1 MKAVLSTDFIGMIF
15 ETAPEKTPYSVFGEK
30 EARLNRREPTVS
42 ITVRF
47 PKALAGR
54 LGERAKQDHQ
64 SVSTLLRRYAEL
76 GLNGEDYARQTDP
89 IRDIICEEITH
100 SVRQQTDRI
109 AAMLNRLTILSA
121 SAYYANLAFVTAFV
135 DQDRYTSFEKIERI
149 ARQMGVDYASG
160 RKDLLE
166 SGMSELNRSIV
177 KRPQRP
183 APLKAGPSYE
193 ELCSPDFDFVNY
205 DFDDDDEA

>member
-1 MKAVLSTDFIGMIF
+1 MS
-15 ETAPEKTPYSVFGEK
+15 
-30 EARLNRREPTVS
+30 RREPTVS

-47 PKALAGR
+47 PKTLAGR
-54 LGERAKQDHQ
+54 LGERAKQEHQ

-76 GLNGEDYARQTDP
+76 GLNGADYARQIDP
-89 IRDIICEEITH
+89 LRDIIREEITH

-109 AAMLNRLTILSA
+109 AALLNRLTILSA
-121 SAYYANLAFVTAFV
+121 SSYYAAIAFVTAFV

-149 ARQMGVDYASG
+149 ARQMGLDYASG

-166 SGMSELNRSIV
+166 SGMSELNRAIG

-183 APLKAGPSYE
+183 APLKADPSYE

>member
-1 MKAVLSTDFIGMIF
+1 M
-15 ETAPEKTPYSVFGEK
+15 
-30 EARLNRREPTVS
+30 NRREPTVS

-135 DQDRYTSFEKIERI
+135 DQDRYTSFEKIERTT
-149 ARQMGVDYASG
+149 DYTLAEDG
-160 RKDLLE
+160 E
-166 SGMSELNRSIV
+166 NIELTNAINTGTRV
-177 KRPQRP
+177 
-183 APLKAGPSYE
+183 
-193 ELCSPDFDFVNY
+193 DFVSVHKLNT
-205 DFDDDDEA
+205 AS

>member
-1 MKAVLSTDFIGMIF
+1 M
-15 ETAPEKTPYSVFGEK
+15 
-30 EARLNRREPTVS
+30 NRREPTVS

-64 SVSTLLRRYAEL
+64 SVSTLLRHYAEL

-135 DQDRYTSFEKIERI
+135 DQDRYTSFEKIERTELTPELVREFVERI
-149 ARQMGVDYASG
+149 EVHERSG
-160 RKDLLE
+160 RYKKKHYTQQVDIYFNFI
-166 SGMSELNRSIV
+166 G
-177 KRPQRP
+177 Q
-183 APLKAGPSYE
+183 A
-193 ELCSPDFDFVNY
+193 
-205 DFDDDDEA
+205 

>member
-1 MKAVLSTDFIGMIF
+1 M
-15 ETAPEKTPYSVFGEK
+15 
-30 EARLNRREPTVS
+30 NRREPTVS

-54 LGERAKQDHQ
+54 LGERARQDHQ

-149 ARQMGVDYASG
+149 ARQMGLDYASG

-166 SGMSELNRSIV
+166 SGMSELNRAIV

-205 DFDDDDEA
+205 DFDDNDEA

>member
-1 MKAVLSTDFIGMIF
+1 MSH
-15 ETAPEKTPYSVFGEK
+15 
-30 EARLNRREPTVS
+30 REPTVS

-89 IRDIICEEITH
+89 IRDIIREEIAR

-109 AAMLNRLTILSA
+109 AALLNRLTILSA
-121 SAYYANLAFVTAFV
+121 SSYYASLAFVTAFV
-135 DQDRYTSFEKIERI
+135 DRDRYTSVEKIERI
-149 ARQMGVDYASG
+149 ARQMGLDYASG
-160 RKDLLE
+160 RKNLLE
-166 SGMSELNRSIV
+166 SGMSELNRAIV
-177 KRPQRP
+177 KRTKRP
-183 APLKAGPSYE
+183 APARREPSYE
-193 ELCSPDFDFVNY
+193 EMCSPDFDFSNY
-205 DFDDDDEA
+205 DFDDDDDEA

>member
-1 MKAVLSTDFIGMIF
+1 MIF

-149 ARQMGVDYASG
+149 SSPTTTFPPRRSLTAS
-160 RKDLLE
+160 
-166 SGMSELNRSIV
+166 
-177 KRPQRP
+177 PP
-183 APLKAGPSYE
+183 APSRPTPGR
-193 ELCSPDFDFVNY
+193 CSP
-205 DFDDDDEA
+205 APAGCPRRSRG

>member
-1 MKAVLSTDFIGMIF
+1 M
-15 ETAPEKTPYSVFGEK
+15 
-30 EARLNRREPTVS
+30 NRREPTVS

-64 SVSTLLRRYAEL
+64 SVSTLLRRYTEL

-89 IRDIICEEITH
+89 LRDIIREEIAH
-100 SVRQQTDRI
+100 SVRQQIGRI
-109 AAMLNRLTILSA
+109 AALLNRLTILSA
-121 SAYYANLAFVTAFV
+121 SGYYAVLAFVTAFVTAFV

-149 ARQMGVDYASG
+149 ARQMGLDYASG

-166 SGMSELNRSIV
+166 SGMSELNRAIV
-177 KRPQRP
+177 KRTKRP
-183 APLKAGPSYE
+183 APVRREPSYE
-193 ELCSPDFDFVNY
+193 EMCSPDFDFVNY
-205 DFDDDDEA
+205 DFDSYDTDDDDDD

>member
-1 MKAVLSTDFIGMIF
+1 MS
-15 ETAPEKTPYSVFGEK
+15 
-30 EARLNRREPTVS
+30 RREPTVS

-54 LGERAKQDHQ
+54 LGERARQDHQ

-89 IRDIICEEITH
+89 LQDIIGEEITH

-135 DQDRYTSFEKIERI
+135 DQDRYTSFEKIERRFVCHRLKHSNVCGLKSRAPCGYI
-149 ARQMGVDYASG
+149 VFSG
-160 RKDLLE
+160 
-166 SGMSELNRSIV
+166 
-177 KRPQRP
+177 
-183 APLKAGPSYE
+183 
-193 ELCSPDFDFVNY
+193 C
-205 DFDDDDEA
+205 

>member
-1 MKAVLSTDFIGMIF
+1 
-15 ETAPEKTPYSVFGEK
+15 
-30 EARLNRREPTVS
+30 
-42 ITVRF
+42 
-47 PKALAGR
+47 
-54 LGERAKQDHQ
+54 
-64 SVSTLLRRYAEL
+64 
-76 GLNGEDYARQTDP
+76 
-89 IRDIICEEITH
+89 
-100 SVRQQTDRI
+100 
-109 AAMLNRLTILSA
+109 MLNRLTILSA

-149 ARQMGVDYASG
+149 ARQMGLDYASG

-166 SGMSELNRSIV
+166 SGMSELNRTIV

>member
-1 MKAVLSTDFIGMIF
+1 MS
-15 ETAPEKTPYSVFGEK
+15 
-30 EARLNRREPTVS
+30 RREPTVS

-54 LGERAKQDHQ
+54 LGERARQEHQ

-76 GLNGEDYARQTDP
+76 GLNEENYARQTDP
-89 IRDIICEEITH
+89 LRDIIREEITH

-109 AAMLNRLTILSA
+109 AAMLNRLTTLSA
-121 SAYYANLAFVTAFV
+121 SGYYATLAFVATFV
-135 DQDRYTSFEKIERI
+135 DRERYTSFEKIERI
-149 ARQMGVDYASG
+149 ARQMGLDYASG

-166 SGMSELNRSIV
+166 PGMSELNRAIGS
-177 KRPQRP
+177 RPQRP
-183 APLKAGPSYE
+183 APPKAGPSYE
-193 ELCSPDFDFVNY
+193 EMCSPDFDFVNY

>member
-1 MKAVLSTDFIGMIF
+1 MS
-15 ETAPEKTPYSVFGEK
+15 
-30 EARLNRREPTVS
+30 RREPTVS

-89 IRDIICEEITH
+89 LRDIIREEIAH
-100 SVRQQTDRI
+100 SVRQQTDRM

-121 SAYYANLAFVTAFV
+121 SSYYAMLAFTAAFV
-135 DQDRYTSFEKIERI
+135 DRDRYTSFEKIERI
-149 ARQMGVDYASG
+149 ARQMGLDYASG

-166 SGMSELNRSIV
+166 FGMSELNRAIV
-177 KRPQRP
+177 KRSERP
-183 APLKAGPSYE
+183 APRKSGPSYE
-193 ELCSPDFDFVNY
+193 DLCAPEFDFANYDFDSFDSD
-205 DFDDDDEA
+205 DFDDDD

>member
-1 MKAVLSTDFIGMIF
+1 M
-15 ETAPEKTPYSVFGEK
+15 
-30 EARLNRREPTVS
+30 NRREPTVS

-89 IRDIICEEITH
+89 LQDIIGEEITH

-109 AAMLNRLTILSA
+109 AAMLNRLTIGLS
-121 SAYYANLAFVTAFV
+121 
-135 DQDRYTSFEKIERI
+135 
-149 ARQMGVDYASG
+149 
-160 RKDLLE
+160 
-166 SGMSELNRSIV
+166 
-177 KRPQRP
+177 
-183 APLKAGPSYE
+183 
-193 ELCSPDFDFVNY
+193 
-205 DFDDDDEA
+205 

>member
-1 MKAVLSTDFIGMIF
+1 MS
-15 ETAPEKTPYSVFGEK
+15 
-30 EARLNRREPTVS
+30 RREPTVS

-47 PKALAGR
+47 PKALAGW
-54 LGERAKQDHQ
+54 LGERARQDHQ

-89 IRDIICEEITH
+89 LQDIIGEEITH

-166 SGMSELNRSIV
+166 SGMSELNRAIV

-205 DFDDDDEA
+205 DFDDNDEA

>member
-1 MKAVLSTDFIGMIF
+1 M
-15 ETAPEKTPYSVFGEK
+15 
-30 EARLNRREPTVS
+30 NRREPTVS

-149 ARQMGVDYASG
+149 LPHSINGCCKTWDLINSQNRCLRNRFLETCSLTCNGNSVWITSSG
-160 RKDLLE
+160 T
-166 SGMSELNRSIV
+166 S
-177 KRPQRP
+177 
-183 APLKAGPSYE
+183 
-193 ELCSPDFDFVNY
+193 
-205 DFDDDDEA
+205 

>member
-1 MKAVLSTDFIGMIF
+1 MIF

-121 SAYYANLAFVTAFV
+121 SAYYANLAFVTAIV

-149 ARQMGVDYASG
+149 ARQMGLDYASG

-166 SGMSELNRSIV
+166 SGMSELNRAIV

-183 APLKAGPSYE
+183 APLKAGPSYD

>member
-1 MKAVLSTDFIGMIF
+1 MS
-15 ETAPEKTPYSVFGEK
+15 
-30 EARLNRREPTVS
+30 RREPTVS

-54 LGERAKQDHQ
+54 LGERARQDHQ

-89 IRDIICEEITH
+89 LQDIIGEEITH

-109 AAMLNRLTILSA
+109 AAMLNRLTILSD

-166 SGMSELNRSIV
+166 SGMSELNRAIV

-183 APLKAGPSYE
+183 APLKADPSYE

>member
-1 MKAVLSTDFIGMIF
+1 MIF

-30 EARLNRREPTVS
+30 EARLNRREPTIS

-47 PKALAGR
+47 PQSPRRAAGR
-54 LGERAKQDHQ
+54 TGQAGPPERFHA
-64 SVSTLLRRYAEL
+64 SAPLCEL

-100 SVRQQTDRI
+100 SLRQQTDRI

-149 ARQMGVDYASG
+149 ARQMGLDYASG

-166 SGMSELNRSIV
+166 SGMSELNRTIV